1 MNAPAAARQP
11 TNLAALRA
19 PQEASMPAVRAGFF
33 DLQSFELMQRVSK
46 AFSASDLVPQ
56 QYRGSDKIA
65 NCMIAM
71 DMAQRMG
78 ANPLMVMQNLYIV
91 HGTPSWSS
99 KFLIATI
106 NASGRYSSLRYEWK
120 GEPGKPDYGC
130 RAWAVE
136 LATGE
141 RLDGIWVT
149 WDMVNAEGWSKKNG
163 SKWLTM
169 PDQMFVY
176 RAAAFWQ
183 RAYAPELGMGLQTV
197 EDVHDGLVLDQQADG
212 TFTVSMDDLRAPQ
225 AAQQPRRRERE
236 ATQAELTLEQKRA
249 KYDEALA
256 DYGEKEAENFM
267 PRRPRPDTYT
277 VPHDAETGE
286 IHDLAD
292 TKQQDEGGPSFADA
306 HAAVRAGDFD
316 VALDIASSLTAA
328 QRQQIKSAIDNMRGG
343 EQQAAEPAQ
352 RRGRQRGSMDL
363 G

>member
-1 MNAPAAARQP
+1 MNASVQSQP
-11 TNLAALRA
+11 TTLSALRA
-19 PQEASMPAVRAGFF
+19 PHEASMPAVRAGFF

-106 NASGRYSSLRYEWK
+106 NACGRYSSLRYEWK

-149 WDMVNAEGWSKKNG
+149 WEMVNAEGWSKKNG

-212 TFTVSMDDLRAPQ
+212 TFAVSMDDLRAPQ
-225 AAQQPRRRERE
+225 SAQQP
-236 ATQAELTLEQKRA
+236 QIEQKQPATIPQQTRA
-249 KYDEALA
+249 PSA
-256 DYGEKEAENFM
+256 
-267 PRRPRPDTYT
+267 

-286 IHDLAD
+286 IHDPAG
-292 TKQQDEGGPSFADA
+292 TQQQDECGPGFADA

-316 VALDIASSLTAA
+316 LARDIARRLPEA
-328 QRQQIKSAIDNMRGG
+328 QRQQIDAAIANLQG
-343 EQQAAEPAQ
+343 EQAEAPT
-352 RRGRQRGSMDL
+352 RSRTRQRGMNLD
-363 G
+363 

>member
-1 MNAPAAARQP
+1 MNAPNS
-11 TNLAALRA
+11 TSLSALRA
-19 PQEASMPAVRAGFF
+19 PQEASMPPVRAGFF

-56 QYRGSDKIA
+56 QYRGADKIA

-120 GEPGKPDYGC
+120 GEPGKPDFGC

-136 LATGE
+136 RETGE

-149 WDMVNAEGWSKKNG
+149 WEMVNAEGWSKKNG

-197 EDVHDGLVLDQQADG
+197 EDAHDGLVLERQVDG
-212 TFTVSMDDLRAPQ
+212 TFAVSMDDLRAPSP
-225 AAQQPRRRERE
+225 AAQPK
-236 ATQAELTLEQKRA
+236 LEQRQ
-249 KYDEALA
+249 
-256 DYGEKEAENFM
+256 
-267 PRRPRPDTYT
+267 TVT
-277 VPHDAETGE
+277 VPQKVRAPAAETIDAETGE
-286 IHDLAD
+286 IHGHESRQQAENAPLGAWEPTPEELA
-292 TKQQDEGGPSFADA
+292 EI
-306 HAAVRAGDFD
+306 RAR
-316 VALDIASSLTAA
+316 DIAEASGQSP
-328 QRQQIKSAIDNMRGG
+328 RSRRERGQG
-343 EQQAAEPAQ
+343 
-352 RRGRQRGSMDL
+352 GL
-363 G
+363 GLE

>member
-1 MNAPAAARQP
+1 MNAPNS
-11 TNLAALRA
+11 TSLSALRA
-19 PQEASMPAVRAGFF
+19 PQEASMPPVRAGFF

-56 QYRGSDKIA
+56 QYRGADKIA

-120 GEPGKPDYGC
+120 GEPGKPDFGC

-136 LATGE
+136 RETGE

-149 WDMVNAEGWSKKNG
+149 WEMVNAEGWSKKNG

-197 EDVHDGLVLDQQADG
+197 EDVHDGLVLERQVDG
-212 TFTVSMDDLRAPQ
+212 TFAVTMDDLRAPPP
-225 AAQQPRRRERE
+225 AAQPKLEERQP
-236 ATQAELTLEQKRA
+236 T
-249 KYDEALA
+249 
-256 DYGEKEAENFM
+256 
-267 PRRPRPDTYT
+267 T
-277 VPHDAETGE
+277 VPQATRAPSAEHVDAETGE
-286 IHDLAD
+286 IVEP
-292 TKQQDEGGPSFADA
+292 QQHRQAEPQSGPGFADA
-306 HAAVRAGDFD
+306 HAAVRSGDFD
-316 VALDIASSLTAA
+316 LARDIARSLPEQ
-328 QRQQIKSAIDNMRGG
+328 QRQQIEAAIANLEGGQQDESPARG
-343 EQQAAEPAQ
+343 
-352 RRGRQRGSMDL
+352 RSRQRGQGGLSL
-363 G
+363 E